1 MATTNLTTWM
11 YQANGAI
18 AAIWGNVPDDNEFLV
33 SVDDEALPD
42 VESGSDS
49 KLRAFTFEQLKAA
62 TLNFRSNMVLG
73 EGGFGK
79 VYQGWLKEKVASQGT
94 RKRPIAVKRLDS
106 NSKQGYR
113 QWRVI
118 LFCCLSL
125 NVPTFRFLHLHV

>member
-1 MATTNLTTWM
+1 MDVSSKRCYCSYLG
-11 YQANGAI
+11 NG
-18 AAIWGNVPDDNEFLV
+18 PDDNEFLV

-49 KLRAFTFEQLKAA
+49 NLRAFTFEQLKAA

-106 NSKQGYR
+106 KSKQGYR